1 MLERNIPNNI
11 KNNKSGKDN
20 TIHLKYQ
27 IFSRN
32 YDIESNLRYNS
43 ERIEESRQEYLIK
56 NNLIN
61 RFKYDRLFYYD
72 KQKNLSNNIKK
83 QKRKK
88 IKLNLKK
95 FDNFHQFIIL
105 NKFKSFTESK
115 DFDDLTSNIKTTNN
129 SEFMRTTN
137 LSNNINNQLSLKNI
151 KNHQNYNEIE
161 NMKNSDNIILN
172 NNNISYEKYNN
183 LFCNKDNNKT
193 IENSNII
200 SLNNNNIKNQT
211 ITNSVKVKK
220 TRNFLNYKF
229 KDIFGN
235 PNDNL
240 YFEGDYCSYRYPN
253 SIISEQI
260 KAKLKYN
267 IINKIQKDFLQN
279 QKEKMTNPI
288 IYLNHY
294 EVLHKKNKN
303 YFEIFGNLIKKYF
316 AYLYSNIEN
325 EKHTLNLLKEQK
337 ENLKEIIF
345 QITKKINSTK
355 DKKIFYE
362 NLLQLLI
369 KIRYNVDSL
378 DKIPNEYLKKY
389 GIMKTERN
397 IKYVSSVV
405 KQRNSTLITELKENL
420 YMKFLRKSAQENN
433 NNSKSKSKIR
443 NRKTTILLNS
453 GVFQSKNTYPPKSPT
468 KRFKSGY
475 KIAPKIPIFNS
486 ANELDGKMR
495 GIEYNLK
502 ELFKELSSIRLTIQQ
517 LKLELNKLK
526 SEYITNKKNKN
537 SFLSFIRTE
546 KEGILN
552 AKKEYEYLLSIKNS
566 LVSSN
571 FNYNDYKLKNNNI
584 DSNKNNL
591 HILNF
596 SEKLI
601 SFVLKINIDIEKL
614 LKHDGIYKFLN
625 SYQEKKII
633 YNSKEYNKTLF
644 CVKILE
650 VIYLYLIDERRKYL
664 SDDKTKKIYRKFQDI
679 NDKENRIKKIQEKNN
694 AEYQKRIQ
702 REKELELKYNKL
714 IILPIKKDDPFS
726 FNLIKNKTIE
736 LNRRNRAKTEK
747 KNKIR
752 IIFENEILF

>member
-325 EKHTLNLLKEQK
+325 EKHTLNLL
-337 ENLKEIIF
+337 I
-345 QITKKINSTK
+345 
-355 DKKIFYE
+355 
-362 NLLQLLI
+362 
-369 KIRYNVDSL
+369 
-378 DKIPNEYLKKY
+378 
-389 GIMKTERN
+389 
-397 IKYVSSVV
+397 
-405 KQRNSTLITELKENL
+405 
-420 YMKFLRKSAQENN
+420 
-433 NNSKSKSKIR
+433 
-443 NRKTTILLNS
+443 
-453 GVFQSKNTYPPKSPT
+453 
-468 KRFKSGY
+468 
-475 KIAPKIPIFNS
+475 
-486 ANELDGKMR
+486 
-495 GIEYNLK
+495 
-502 ELFKELSSIRLTIQQ
+502 
-517 LKLELNKLK
+517 
-526 SEYITNKKNKN
+526 
-537 SFLSFIRTE
+537 
-546 KEGILN
+546 
-552 AKKEYEYLLSIKNS
+552 
-566 LVSSN
+566 
-571 FNYNDYKLKNNNI
+571 YKL
-584 DSNKNNL
+584 
-591 HILNF
+591 F
-596 SEKLI
+596 
-601 SFVLKINIDIEKL
+601 
-614 LKHDGIYKFLN
+614 
-625 SYQEKKII
+625 
-633 YNSKEYNKTLF
+633 YNY
-644 CVKILE
+644 
-650 VIYLYLIDERRKYL
+650 
-664 SDDKTKKIYRKFQDI
+664 
-679 NDKENRIKKIQEKNN
+679 
-694 AEYQKRIQ
+694 
-702 REKELELKYNKL
+702 
-714 IILPIKKDDPFS
+714 
-726 FNLIKNKTIE
+726 
-736 LNRRNRAKTEK
+736 
-747 KNKIR
+747 
-752 IIFENEILF
+752 